1 MTSTDCPKLCCQRA
15 PTSGAGAAPRAVLVD
30 GHTSDLPQVD
40 LHCRRRAG
48 YVSVMRG
55 TGVCEWK
62 NSGNLNF
69 VFPNLGARVFLPS
82 SKKLPLRSFRIMCL
96 AESSPYIFGFKEVIR
111 KICRNKE

>member
-15 PTSGAGAAPRAVLVD
+15 PTSGAWAAPRAVLVD

-55 TGVCEWK
+55 TGVCDEEGRK
-62 NSGNLNF
+62 SGSGS
-69 VFPNLGARVFLPS
+69 GASAAYRS
-82 SKKLPLRSFRIMCL
+82 PLWLRRGEGVSEEFQAVGEREHTTL
-96 AESSPYIFGFKEVIR
+96 SNTKSAG
-111 KICRNKE
+111 